1 MNKRAWGMAAGL
13 VCLLVGCSRQ
23 GVVPTEEGSPA
34 GMVSISART
43 KRGTDP
49 DSGAYSLTNATRFY
63 MDATEVT
70 KTQWDVVYTWAVT
83 NGYSFDYAG
92 SGKAANHPVQSV
104 NWYDCVKW
112 CNARSEKNGKT
123 PCYTMGTKVYRS
135 GRTTPDC
142 NYLATG
148 YRLPTNTE
156 WEYAARGGLSDK
168 RFPWGDTIQHSQA
181 NYRSSESYPYDT
193 NPTRGYHPTYETD
206 GPPYTSPAGAF
217 AANGYGLYDMAG
229 NVFEWCDDTLGSYR
243 LIRGG
248 SWDYNAFS
256 ARCGYSYWVNPEYA
270 DNNYGFRAVCR

>member
-1 MNKRAWGMAAGL
+1 MNKRAWVMAAGL
-13 VCLLVGCSRQ
+13 VCLLAGCSRQ
-23 GVVPTEEGSPA
+23 GATDEGSHA
-34 GMVSISART
+34 GMVEISART
-43 KRGTDP
+43 KKGTDP

-70 KTQWDVVYTWAVT
+70 KTQWDVVYTWAIT
-83 NGYSFDYAG
+83 NGYRFDYVG

-123 PCYTMGTKVYRS
+123 PCYTMEKKVYRS
-135 GRTTPDC
+135 GRTLPDC
-142 NYLATG
+142 NFSAAG

-193 NPTRGYHPTYETD
+193 NPTRGYHPKYETG
-206 GPPYTSPAGAF
+206 GPPFTSPAGAF

-229 NVFEWCDDTLGSYR
+229 NVFEWCADTLGSYR

>member
-1 MNKRAWGMAAGL
+1 MA
-13 VCLLVGCSRQ
+13 RH
-23 GVVPTEEGSPA
+23 
-34 GMVSISART
+34 R
-43 KRGTDP
+43 
-49 DSGAYSLTNATRFY
+49 ATR
-63 MDATEVT
+63 
-70 KTQWDVVYTWAVT
+70 W
-83 NGYSFDYAG
+83 
-92 SGKAANHPVQSV
+92 GK
-104 NWYDCVKW
+104 
-112 CNARSEKNGKT
+112 
-123 PCYTMGTKVYRS
+123 KVYRS
-135 GRTTPDC
+135 GRTLPDC
-142 NYLATG
+142 NFSATG

-181 NYRSSESYPYDT
+181 NYRSSEAYAYDT
-193 NPTRGYHPTYETD
+193 NPTRGYHPTYETG

>member
-1 MNKRAWGMAAGL
+1 M
-13 VCLLVGCSRQ
+13 
-23 GVVPTEEGSPA
+23 
-34 GMVSISART
+34 
-43 KRGTDP
+43 
-49 DSGAYSLTNATRFY
+49 
-63 MDATEVT
+63 
-70 KTQWDVVYTWAVT
+70 
-83 NGYSFDYAG
+83 
-92 SGKAANHPVQSV
+92 GK
-104 NWYDCVKW
+104 
-112 CNARSEKNGKT
+112 
-123 PCYTMGTKVYRS
+123 KVYRS
-135 GRTTPDC
+135 GRTLPDC
-142 NYLATG
+142 NFSATG

>member
-1 MNKRAWGMAAGL
+1 MNKRVWGMAAGL
-13 VCLLVGCSRQ
+13 LCLLVGCSRQ
-23 GVVPTEEGSPA
+23 GVPTEEGSPA

-43 KRGTDP
+43 KNGTDP
-49 DSGAYSLTNATRFY
+49 DSGAYSLTNAVRFY
-63 MDATEVT
+63 MDATEVS